1 MRSPR
6 TPFAAAWR
14 RGLLTGVITAAGLAL
29 VFGLGSLD
37 RERTPTATPAPSPSA
52 KPSPTARPSAEV
64 GVARLVE
71 VPGGTVAVSATSG
84 PRRLVAGRASGFGH
98 DAPGAGLAATD
109 LAVQASAA
117 AGPAVFEPTI
127 SEQCWGDTDTQ
138 RMRARLGAPTLTPAE
153 REARRVRA
161 LYYRVVA
168 GNPEGD
174 RVTVVA
180 VLADSAFWAA
190 RGGFG
195 RSTLTVRWFGG
206 DWQLLVPV
214 PESTPQANN
223 TGYRLLA
230 RP

>member
-1 MRSPR
+1 M
-6 TPFAAAWR
+6 
-14 RGLLTGVITAAGLAL
+14 
-29 VFGLGSLD
+29 
-37 RERTPTATPAPSPSA
+37 
-52 KPSPTARPSAEV
+52 
-64 GVARLVE
+64 ARLVE

-84 PRRLVAGRASGFGH
+84 PRRLVAGRASGFSH
-98 DAPGAGLAATD
+98 DAPGAALAATD
-109 LAVQASAA
+109 AGRAGLRGGRAGGLRADDHRAVL
-117 AGPAVFEPTI
+117 GGHRHPTL
-127 SEQCWGDTDTQ
+127 
-138 RMRARLGAPTLTPAE
+138 RARLGAPTLTPAE

-174 RVTVVA
+174 RVTVA

-195 RSTLTVRWFGG
+195 RSTLTVRWSGG

-214 PESTPQANN
+214 PEPTPQSST

-230 RP
+230 RA

>member
-1 MRSPR
+1 M
-6 TPFAAAWR
+6 AQ
-14 RGLLTGVITAAGLAL
+14 
-29 VFGLGSLD
+29 
-37 RERTPTATPAPSPSA
+37 
-52 KPSPTARPSAEV
+52 
-64 GVARLVE
+64 LVE
-71 VPGGTVAVSATSG
+71 VPGGTVAVSPTAG
-84 PRRLVAGRASGFGH
+84 PRRLVAGRASGFSH
-98 DAPGAGLAATD
+98 DALGAALAATY

-127 SEQCWGDTDTQ
+127 TEQCWGDTDTQ
-138 RMRARLGAPTLTPAE
+138 RLRARLGAPTLTPAE

-168 GNPEGD
+168 GNPGGD
-174 RVTVVA
+174 RVTVA

-214 PESTPQANN
+214 PEPTPQAST